1 MTPQS
6 PAMNPGIVYAA
17 LAYACWGLFPL
28 YFHQLA
34 QVSSLEIVLH
44 RVTWSLLFVMALLLA
59 LRRGAALRPVLRS
72 PRHLALFAASAWLLT
87 GNWLVYIWAVNN
99 GHVIDSSLG
108 YFINPLVYVLL
119 GYAVLHERP
128 RPLQWAAVAMAAL
141 GVAWLTWQGGK
152 LPWIALVL
160 AGSFG
165 LYGLI
170 RKTAPLGALEGLAVE
185 TLLTAPVAV
194 PALLLWTLQGTSAL
208 AQADA
213 PTLGWLL
220 LAGPI
225 TAVPLLMFAAGA
237 RRITLATLGLLQYIG
252 PTLQFALG
260 VWVFHEPLQRERLA
274 GFVVIWAA
282 LALYS
287 AEGIWTARKQRPAM
301 AAA

>member
-1 MTPQS
+1 
-6 PAMNPGIVYAA
+6 VFV
-17 LAYACWGLFPL
+17 LA
-28 YFHQLA
+28 
-34 QVSSLEIVLH
+34 
-44 RVTWSLLFVMALLLA
+44 LLFA
-59 LRRGAALRPVLRS
+59 LRRSAALRPVLRS
-72 PRHLALFAASAWLLT
+72 PRQLGLFALSAWLLT

-119 GYAVLHERP
+119 GYAVLGERP
-128 RPLQWAAVAMAAL
+128 RRLQWAAVALATL
-141 GVAWLTWQGGK
+141 GVAWLTWQGGR

-208 AQADA
+208 AHADA

-220 LAGPI
+220 LAGPL
-225 TAVPLLMFAAGA
+225 TAVPLLLFAAGA

-260 VWVFHEPLQRERLA
+260 VWVFHEPLQRERLL
-274 GFVVIWAA
+274 GFVLIWAA

-287 AEGIWTARKQRPAM
+287 AEGLWTARRQRLSL